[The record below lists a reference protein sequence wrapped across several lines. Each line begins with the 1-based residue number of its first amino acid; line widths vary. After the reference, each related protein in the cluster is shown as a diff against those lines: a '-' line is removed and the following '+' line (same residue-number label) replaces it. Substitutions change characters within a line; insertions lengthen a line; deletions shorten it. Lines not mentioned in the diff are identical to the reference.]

1 VALTV
6 TADELELLTA
16 ALRLPGPGGGGAS
29 ASVGRGGGDW
39 DGPAGPGALALA
51 DRHDLLPALWR
62 AQVDAGG
69 WVALPPEALAVVAA
83 HFEPGSTQP
92 PLLAQQAYE
101 ANRPRVQ
108 DLMAQGDAVLD
119 ALAGAGI
126 GAVALK
132 GLHALRAGWWP
143 DPVARVMRDLDVLV
157 AEAEAEPA
165 QAVLG
170 DLGYRSL
177 PSGHDAYADHELAAV
192 HLPGRS
198 GSVELHTALV
208 VSRWRGVLPARD
220 VLAAGP
226 PMSTTD
232 AVVHS
237 IAHAQLH
244 DEAHLLGR
252 LALRSA
258 HELAVLAAGPRAGT
272 IDWGGVRTRFAA
284 VGATGALDAQLH
296 LARAAFGAEVP
307 EPSRPLPAAARLAL
321 GRWLLARPGWAAR
334 YERAVFVPRALSA
347 DRMHERYGPGS
358 VWRSR
363 AVHVT
368 RAVRRRGPAPS

>member
-6 TADELELLTA
+6 TADEFALLTA
-16 ALRLPGPGGGGAS
+16 ALRLPGPGGGDAS
-29 ASVGRGGGDW
+29 ASMGGGGGHW
-39 DGPAGPGALALA
+39 GGPAGPGALALA

-62 AQVDAGG
+62 AEVDAGC
-69 WVALPPEALAVVAA
+69 WAPLPPEALAVVTA
-83 HFEPGSTQP
+83 HFQPGSTQP
-92 PLLAQQAYE
+92 PLLCQQAYE

-108 DLMAQGDAVLD
+108 DLMAQGEAVLG
-119 ALAGAGI
+119 ALGRAGI
-126 GAVALK
+126 VAVALK
-132 GLHALRAGWWP
+132 GLHALRDGWWP

-157 AEAEAEPA
+157 APADARAA

-177 PSGHDAYADHELAAV
+177 PSGHDAYADHELPAV
-192 HLPGRS
+192 HLPDRS

-208 VSRWRGVLPARD
+208 VSRWRGVLPAQD
-220 VLAAGP
+220 VLAAGS

-258 HELAVLAAGPRAGT
+258 HELAVLAAGPRADQ
-272 IDWGGVRTRFAA
+272 IDWDRVRARFATVRA
-284 VGATGALDAQLH
+284 SGALDAHLH
-296 LARAAFGAEVP
+296 LARAAFGAAVP
-307 EPSRPLPAAARLAL
+307 EPSGRLPAVGRLAV
-321 GRWLLARPGWAAR
+321 GRWLLARPRWAVR
-334 YERAVFVPRALSA
+334 YEQAAFAPRALSA
-347 DRMHERYGPGS
+347 ERMRARYGPGW

-363 AVHVT
+363 ALHVS
-368 RAVRRRGPAPS
+368 RAIGRAGRRSR